1 MCFMCLTHRWRE
13 VQERFLIK
21 LLELNIINEHF
32 SYEFLMRRK
41 YLFIWKIRFDKV
53 QKLAEGVIKPL
64 QRKKTL
70 KVLTKS

>member
-41 YLFIWKIRFDKV
+41 YLFIWKTRFDKV

>member
-1 MCFMCLTHRWRE
+1 MCLTHPRKE
-13 VQERFLIK
+13 VQERFLVK
-21 LLELNIINEHF
+21 LLKLNTLNEHF

-41 YLFIWKIRFDKV
+41 YLFIRKTIFDKV

-70 KVLTKS
+70 NVLTKS